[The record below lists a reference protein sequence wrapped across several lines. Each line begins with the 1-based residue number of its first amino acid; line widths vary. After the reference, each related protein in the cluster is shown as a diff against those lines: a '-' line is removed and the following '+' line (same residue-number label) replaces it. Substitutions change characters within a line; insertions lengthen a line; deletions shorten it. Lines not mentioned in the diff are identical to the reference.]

1 MLEYRDL
8 LQKAY
13 QKSLDTNESTSLRSF
28 SKNLGISPSTL
39 VRVLRKTRE
48 LPLAV
53 AHQILPRLQLN
64 TEESDRFMKSVLS
77 SRKSIPTVRKKKILF
92 SYKGNLQQNK
102 HSEVITNHDML
113 NILALFS
120 SQLPRTLQTVVD
132 RLALSHTEAET
143 LLKRLYHNGLIGF
156 RNGEFFNIEEDYSTS
171 DQVSS
176 VVIRQSHLK
185 LLDIAK
191 NKLLSIPPDFRD
203 FTSLKIPCRL
213 ENIDLAKKEIRK
225 FQNKIYE
232 ILGTGSGAEH
242 VVELAIQL
250 FPQTKIGV

>member
-13 QKSLDTNESTSLRSF
+13 QKSLDNNESTSLRSF

-64 TEESDRFMKSVLS
+64 TEESDSFMKSVLS
-77 SRKSIPTVRKKKILF
+77 SRKPLPAVRKKKILF
-92 SYKGNLQQNK
+92 SYKGNLQQGK

-120 SQLPRTLQTVVD
+120 SHLPRTLQTVVD
-132 RLALSHTEAET
+132 RLSLTQSQAET

-156 RNGEFFNIEEDYSTS
+156 RNGEFFNVQEDYSTS
-171 DQVSS
+171 DQISS
-176 VVIRQSHLK
+176 SVIRQSHLN

-191 NKLLSIPPDFRD
+191 EKLLSIPPELRD

-213 ENIDLAKKEIRK
+213 DNIDLAKKEIRK
-225 FQNKIYE
+225 FQNRLLE
-232 ILGTGSGAEH
+232 ILGSGNSSED

-250 FPQTKIGV
+250 FPQTKIGI